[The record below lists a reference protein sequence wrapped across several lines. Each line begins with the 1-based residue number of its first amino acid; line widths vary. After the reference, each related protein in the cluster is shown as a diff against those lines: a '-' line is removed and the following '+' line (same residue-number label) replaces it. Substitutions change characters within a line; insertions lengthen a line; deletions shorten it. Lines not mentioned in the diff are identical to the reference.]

1 MAVKKVGVLIRE
13 ARTAAGLTQEKLA
26 KAAGEGLSAADISK
40 CERGETDLSTAQLK
54 KIAIACGVT
63 QTSLVNAPKNLK
75 ENVRT
80 AAKTSGAR
88 TEAKSSSKTTAAKT
102 GTKTAAAKTNDGKK
116 TEAKPATAK
125 TGAKTAA
132 AKTTDTKKTEVKP
145 ATAKTGAKTAA
156 AKATTAAAKT
166 GAKTT
171 AAKTGAAKTTA
182 KKNETKPAVP
192 TGANTSMKVTATEK
206 KLIEAYR
213 EAPAELKKAALKVLR
228 GEYGETVNT
237 LLGASSGAGA
247 TAADG
252 IGEMLGGL
260 LGNLLGGK

>member
-26 KAAGEGLSAADISK
+26 KAAGESLSAADISK

-75 ENVRT
+75 ENVRP

-88 TEAKSSSKTTAAKT
+88 TEAKSSTAKTTAAKT
-102 GTKTAAAKTNDGKK
+102 GTKTAAAKTTDAKK
-116 TEAKPATAK
+116 TENKPATAK

-132 AKTTDTKKTEVKP
+132 AKTTDAKKTEVKP

-156 AKATTAAAKT
+156 AKT

-171 AAKTGAAKTTA
+171 AAKTGSAKTTA

-192 TGANTSMKVTATEK
+192 AGANTSMKVTATEK

-213 EAPAELKKAALKVLR
+213 EAPAELKKAALKVLK

-260 LGNLLGGK
+260 LGNLLSGK